1 MMNQPFENW
10 YQEKLHLVY
19 GAIRQLH
26 IQGNIDEFYQI
37 GLVALWEASIR
48 YDEEKGEFDKYA
60 YSYILNRMK
69 TGLTRMTNY
78 QQRVCVTEDK
88 LLDTYGGGSYE
99 SEVMDNMMME
109 IYLGYLTKNQQA
121 VIKERYINDCSLEE
135 TAKRLGIS
143 VGLVKNRTRD
153 AINKL
158 RKILKG
164 EK

>member
-1 MMNQPFENW
+1 
-10 YQEKLHLVY
+10 
-19 GAIRQLH
+19 
-26 IQGNIDEFYQI
+26 
-37 GLVALWEASIR
+37 
-48 YDEEKGEFDKYA
+48 
-60 YSYILNRMK
+60 MK
-69 TGLTRMTNY
+69 TGLTRTTNY

-143 VGLVKNRTRD
+143 VGLVNNRTRD